1 MKYPVSKPC
10 IGVLERSLVDDTMQR
25 VQLSQ
30 GEMVRRF
37 ERALAAYVGTAHA
50 LATTSGTTAL
60 HLVLA
65 ALGIGP
71 GDEVIVPDLSFVA
84 TANAVAYTGATPV
97 LADVHPMSWCID
109 PLDVRRKLTPRTRA
123 ILPVHL
129 YGVPADMLTLSAIAR
144 EYKLHLIEDAAE
156 GLGGWYYGHQLGSFG
171 TASTFSFY
179 GNKVATC
186 GEGGAIC
193 TNDEALYE
201 RMYFLRGQA
210 LDPMRRYYHPE
221 VGFNYRLTD
230 LQAAVGVGQM
240 MRLEEMLERRREIFE
255 IYHTALCD
263 HIGVVPSAPHTRP
276 APWVF
281 TLQLNHG
288 VSRDGMMARLADRG
302 IETRPGFVPMHQLPM
317 YQRDGFPVSSQLA
330 DRIISLPTYPG
341 LTDEDVRVISDEVCS
356 AFEDFL
362 NGLQP

>member
-1 MKYPVSKPC
+1 
-10 IGVLERSLVDDTMQR
+10 

-37 ERALAAYVGTAHA
+37 ELALAAYVGTRHA
-50 LATTSGTTAL
+50 IATTSGTTAL

-129 YGVPADMLTLSAIAR
+129 YGVAADMHALFALA
-144 EYKLHLIEDAAE
+144 LDHHLYIIEDAAE
-156 GLGGWYYGHQLGSFG
+156 GLGGSYAGRKMGSLG
-171 TASTFSFY
+171 TAGTFSFY

-193 TNDEALYE
+193 TDDEALYR

-210 LDPMRRYYHPE
+210 LDPQRRYFHPE
-221 VGFNYRLTD
+221 LGFNYRMTE

-240 MRLEEMLERRREIFE
+240 MRLEEMLERRREIFAL
-255 IYHTALCD
+255 YHTRLCD
-263 HIGVVPSAPHTRP
+263 HIGVVPSAPLTRP

-281 TLQLNHG
+281 TIHLNHG
-288 VSRDGMMARLADRG
+288 VSRDAMMTRLAERG
-302 IETRPGFVPMHQLPM
+302 IETRPGFVPMHDLPM
-317 YQRDGFPVSSQLA
+317 YRQQSYPVAARLA
-330 DRIISLPTYPG
+330 ENIISLPTYPQ
-341 LTDEDVRVISDEVCS
+341 LTDEDVHVISDEVCS
-356 AFEDFL
+356 AFEDL
-362 NGLQP
+362 LDGL